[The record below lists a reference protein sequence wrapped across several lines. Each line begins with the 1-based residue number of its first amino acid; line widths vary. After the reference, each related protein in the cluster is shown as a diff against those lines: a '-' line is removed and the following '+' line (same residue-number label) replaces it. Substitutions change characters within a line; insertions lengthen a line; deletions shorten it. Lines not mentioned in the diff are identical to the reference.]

1 MKVIQLKSNP
11 NLYSC
16 NAYLVLGN
24 WNALVDV
31 NTLVDVGQDG
41 FIIDEIEGISTGVGK
56 RPVEQVVLTHGHF
69 DHAAGI
75 RDIKRRFDPVVCAF
89 GRMEDADSQLRD
101 GQTIRM
107 GDADF
112 EVIHV
117 PAHSNDSILLY
128 SRSERVLF
136 SGDSPINIQSSDGT
150 YSDEFVA
157 VMERICAS
165 PVETI
170 YSGHDYPITVGAQSV
185 LRRSLENIHRGAGR
199 YPSRSA

>member
-1 MKVIQLKSNP
+1 
-11 NLYSC
+11 
-16 NAYLVLGN
+16 
-24 WNALVDV
+24 
-31 NTLVDVGQDG
+31 
-41 FIIDEIEGISTGVGK
+41 
-56 RPVEQVVLTHGHF
+56 
-69 DHAAGI
+69 
-75 RDIKRRFDPVVCAF
+75 
-89 GRMEDADSQLRD
+89 
-101 GQTIRM
+101 
-107 GDADF
+107 
-112 EVIHV
+112 VIHV

-150 YSDEFVA
+150 YTSEFVA

-170 YSGHDYPITVGAQSV
+170 YSGHDYPITVGAQSI